1 MLSEFSQFKH
11 IFLQIGE
18 KMADNPIK
26 VGLHKVAEKV
36 KSRATNPDVLVGSG
50 FLLLKKIGFRSGK
63 NIQI

>member
-36 KSRATNPDVLVGSG
+36 KSRVSNPDVLIGSG
-50 FLLLKKIGFRSGK
+50 SLMKKIGFRSGK
-63 NIQI
+63 NI